1 MSTWL
6 IVLIVIVCLI
16 ILLTIVS
23 EGFREILFDIIGVI
37 IEAIVDIFD

>member
-16 ILLTIVS
+16 ILLAIVS
-23 EGFREILFDIIGVI
+23 ETIGQFIIELLGLIVDVI
-37 IEAIVDIFD
+37 ISFFD